1 MAAAVGQRPEHL
13 FSTRSSS
20 ASVPEACI
28 CSGTRS
34 IPGPQ
39 SPKSSSDARL
49 WDQGQA
55 ERRAETPPAPPQS
68 GLAGLLSKASPVRY
82 TAETSTH
89 LSDVGL
95 TLPCGSPEKWEPQ
108 GGADVSNEQG
118 KVRGMNNRKGAE
130 EGNPEGAWVVD
141 QMTPMSLKCACI
153 FLKFGPNIG

>member
-1 MAAAVGQRPEHL
+1 MFRDKKHTWASVSKKLLRRQAVGSRAGRE
-13 FSTRSSS
+13 
-20 ASVPEACI
+20 E
-28 CSGTRS
+28 SG
-34 IPGPQ
+34 
-39 SPKSSSDARL
+39 D
-49 WDQGQA
+49 
-55 ERRAETPPAPPQS
+55 PPCPPQS